1 MRLNNLQIRNAKP
14 APKPYS
20 LSDGLG
26 LSLLV
31 EPNGSKNWR
40 FRYRFAGKPKMI
52 SFGVYPAVSLADARS
67 KRDEARRQVAEGQ
80 NPSALRKEKKLAQ
93 LYGDAN
99 TFEAIAK
106 EWHRSKLATW
116 SAGYAAEIM
125 RAFCL
130 DIFPYLGQCSISTI
144 KPLELLTVLRK
155 IEARGALDKMR
166 KVRQRCGEVFRY
178 AIATGRAEYNP
189 AADLSSVLPGPN
201 TTHYPFL
208 TVDEL
213 PDFLTALEGYSG
225 SLLGKLA
232 TKLLMLTGVRGVELR
247 MAQWQE
253 IDLDNALWE
262 IPLTRM
268 KMRRAHLVPLSTQAV
283 AILNELKA
291 YTGHYRYVFPGRAD
305 VNKPMS
311 DACINQLL
319 KRIGYH
325 GRLTGHGFRHMMSTV
340 LHEQDFNTA
349 WIEMQL
355 AHVDKNA
362 IRGTYNHA
370 QYLEKRRDMLQWYAD
385 FIAGLA
391 RQSHP
396 Q

>member
-14 APKPYS
+14 TPKPYT

-31 EPNGSKNWR
+31 EPHGSKSWR

-106 EWHRSKLATW
+106 EWHRSKLTTW
-116 SAGYAAEIM
+116 SAGYAADIM
-125 RAFCL
+125 DAFNI
-130 DIFPYLGQCSISTI
+130 DIFPYLGLRPISAI

-155 IEARGALDKMR
+155 IEARGALEKMR

-178 AIATGRAEYNP
+178 ATATGRAEFNP
-189 AADLSSVLPGPN
+189 AADLSSVLISPKSTN
-201 TTHYPFL
+201 HPFL
-208 TVDEL
+208 SVDEIS
-213 PDFLTALEGYSG
+213 DFLVALEAYSG
-225 SLLGKLA
+225 SRLVQLA

-253 IDLDNALWE
+253 VDLENGLWE
-262 IPLTRM
+262 IPLDRM

-283 AILNELKA
+283 TILDELKT
-291 YTGHYRYVFPGRAD
+291 YTGHYRYVFPGRND

-311 DACINQLL
+311 EASINQLL

-325 GRLTGHGFRHMMSTV
+325 GRLTGHGFRHMMSTI

-391 RQSHP
+391 CQSRRQ
-396 Q
+396 